1 MLQEDLKAAF
11 REIHLTRELSDVE
24 AEKFRQARLLH
35 EDKPKLVDQLLTTQ
49 TKVYKPNGELL
60 LALVKDILDED
71 LCDEAFELLRQVKG
85 DPSNRPEIV
94 GKGARMQA
102 VRKDGTVGLRIG
114 VPSSVLK
121 LYGGKTDFLG
131 HYRYKNSAPG
141 APDCKLTGWTRSKPS
156 IYQDVMPLIHEVNKI
171 YKAFLPTAHKRQM
184 EYVGTVPQE
193 HKIRGTAFTTLY
205 VLKNAPT
212 AVHTDDMDI
221 RTGFGVMTSLGGWKG
236 GELYFPKFRVAVD
249 YRPGDVIL
257 ADVHELHG
265 NFPLIEGIRVACVFF
280 VREGIHECPVS
291 LTL

>member
-1 MLQEDLKAAF
+1 MLHEELETAFQKIQLKK
-11 REIHLTRELSDVE
+11 ELSDVE

-35 EDKPKLVDQLLTTQ
+35 EDKPTLVDRLITTQ
-49 TKVYKPNGELL
+49 TKVYKPDGELL
-60 LALVKDILDED
+60 LALVKGFLDEG
-71 LCDEAFELLRQVKG
+71 LCDNAFELLRQVKG

-94 GKGARMQA
+94 GKGARMRA
-102 VRKDGTVGLRIG
+102 VRKDGTVGLRVG

-121 LYGGKTDFLG
+121 AYGGKTDFLG

-141 APDCKLTGWTRSKPS
+141 VLDCKLTGWTLSKPN
-156 IYQDVMPLIHEVNKI
+156 IYYDVMPFIHEVNNV
-171 YKAFLPTAHKRQM
+171 YKTFLPVAYKRQM
-184 EYVGTVPQE
+184 EYVDRVPDE
-193 HKIRGTAFTTLY
+193 HKISGTAFTTLY

-280 VREGIHECPVS
+280 VREGIHECPA
-291 LTL
+291 L